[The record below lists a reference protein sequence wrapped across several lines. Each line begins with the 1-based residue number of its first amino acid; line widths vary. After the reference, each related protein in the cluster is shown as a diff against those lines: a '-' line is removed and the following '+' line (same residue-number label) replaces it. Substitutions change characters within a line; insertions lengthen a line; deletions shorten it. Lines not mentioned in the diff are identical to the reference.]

1 MGWPGD
7 RVGVRQATGYV
18 AEEGPGSTGQGG
30 GQHPP
35 GETRGTVP
43 QRTDRPAPRDR
54 GGV

>member
-7 RVGVRQATGYV
+7 RDGGNS

-35 GETRGTVP
+35 GATRGTVP
-43 QRTDRPAPRDR
+43 QRTDRRSPER
-54 GGV
+54 